1 MRVMPN
7 NGTLKAVKDFSG
19 GYSAWLGKAVVLIVA
34 IRRCPVP
41 LRCRIVG
48 ESVAAVRVYFDPGWE
63 MAVRKELIL
72 AVEEDGIALE
82 ELIN

>member
-1 MRVMPN
+1 MPN
-7 NGTLKAVKDFSG
+7 NGTLKAVKDSSG

-48 ESVAAVRVYFDPGWE
+48 ESVAAVRVYFDRGWE
-63 MAVRKELIL
+63 MTVRKELIL
-72 AVEEDGIALE
+72 AVEEDAMVPE
-82 ELIN
+82 ERIH